1 MEVVSAVTKR
11 LNIAG
16 KLNIVKLLLL
26 TIYIFTLSSVS
37 QNKCGYRYAAS
48 GT

>member
-1 MEVVSAVTKR
+1 MEVVNAVTKG

-16 KLNIVKLLLL
+16 KLNICKVVA
-26 TIYIFTLSSVS
+26 TYYIFTLSSVS
-37 QNKCGYRYAAS
+37 QNKCSYRYAAS